1 MKSILT
7 LVAAMAIATTSCFA
21 GAACDKCC
29 KDNGKSCAT
38 CCKDA
43 GKKCGKDCC
52 KGEAPSVTK
61 TTTK

>member
-7 LVAAMAIATTSCFA
+7 LLAVMAVATSSCFA

-29 KDNGKSCAT
+29 KDKGKTCAS

-43 GKKCGKDCC
+43 GKKCGTDCC
-52 KGEAPSVTK
+52 KGGEL
-61 TTTK
+61 TTEKK